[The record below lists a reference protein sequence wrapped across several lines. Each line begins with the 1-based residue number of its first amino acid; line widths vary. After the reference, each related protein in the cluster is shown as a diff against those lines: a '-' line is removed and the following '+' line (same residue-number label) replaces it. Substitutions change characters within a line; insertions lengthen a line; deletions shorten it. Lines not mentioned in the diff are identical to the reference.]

1 MSIKKKFLTSM
12 IIGSAALASVSGTAQ
27 AKSMEKCYGVV
38 KAGQNDCGDLK
49 GVHSCAGQAKVDNDP
64 NEWVYLPKGTC
75 EKLANGKVV

>member
-1 MSIKKKFLTSM
+1 M

-49 GVHSCAGQAKVDNDP
+49 GVHSCAGQSTVDGDKT
-64 NEWVYLPKGTC
+64 EWVYLPKGTC
-75 EKLANGKVV
+75 DKLVGGIKA